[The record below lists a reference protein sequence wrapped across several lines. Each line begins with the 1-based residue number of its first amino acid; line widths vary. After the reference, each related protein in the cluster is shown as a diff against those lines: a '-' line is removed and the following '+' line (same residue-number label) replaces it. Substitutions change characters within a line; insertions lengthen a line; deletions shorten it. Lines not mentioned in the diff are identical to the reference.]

1 MVRSNMAA
9 PHLFRIL
16 VQVSDIDAAAGF
28 YAAVLGMPGERVA
41 KGRHYFHCAGTILA
55 LLDPSVDGE
64 GKLAAPSPCDIYL
77 AVDELEPVRA
87 AIPAHGGRLA
97 TGDVH
102 GDPAGQVARRPWGE
116 RSFYAEDPWGN
127 PLCFV
132 QRGSEFL
139 GRPRG

>member
-1 MVRSNMAA
+1 MTA
-9 PHLFRIL
+9 PHLFRII
-16 VQVSDIDAAAGF
+16 VQVSDIDAAAAF

-41 KGRHYFHCAGTILA
+41 KGRHYYNCGGTILA
-55 LLDPSVDGE
+55 LLDPSGDGE
-64 GKLAAPSPCDIYL
+64 GTKAAPLPDHIYL

-87 AIPAHGGRLA
+87 AVPAHGGRLA
-97 TGDVH
+97 PGDVH
-102 GDPAGQVARRPWGE
+102 GDPAAQVARRPWGE
-116 RSFYAEDPWGN
+116 VSFYAFDPSGN